1 MFFVYF
7 LAKTRKFLSIL
18 RYFHICDGS
27 SYIRI
32 YILHILTNPHIPAV
46 LLFLDILV
54 DPVTAVP
61 SK

>member
-1 MFFVYF
+1 MVFVYF
-7 LAKTRKFLSIL
+7 LAKTRKTLSIL
-18 RYFHICDGS
+18 RDFHICDNS

-32 YILHILTNPHIPAV
+32 YILHILTNPHISAV
-46 LLFLDILV
+46 LLFLDIPA

>member
-7 LAKTRKFLSIL
+7 LAKTRKTLSIL
-18 RYFHICDGS
+18 RYFHIYDSS

-32 YILHILTNPHIPAV
+32 YILHILTNQHIPAV

>member
-1 MFFVYF
+1 MVFVYF
-7 LAKTRKFLSIL
+7 LAKTRKTLSIL
-18 RYFHICDGS
+18 RYFHIYDVN

-32 YILHILTNPHIPAV
+32 YILHILTNPHISAV
-46 LLFLDILV
+46 LLFLDIPA